1 MLNNRFLNISI
12 KTWLMIF
19 VTILYLIF
27 KKKPERFT
35 DSVNQCSSDSDTL
48 SDNSSSNYKVRTTAY
63 NFNTSW
69 CGFSRQFQ
77 PTWDKLNEDN
87 NDSDIDIIDVKCDDE
102 NNEDSKKLC
111 QKYPVRG
118 YPTVLFVKGDNI
130 VEYSGDR
137 TLKDLKDSLNN
148 FKN

>member
-1 MLNNRFLNISI
+1 
-12 KTWLMIF
+12 MIF

-27 KKKPERFT
+27 KKKPEKFT
-35 DSVNQCSSDSDTL
+35 ESENQCSSVNERPSENISSDEL
-48 SDNSSSNYKVRTTAY
+48 SDVRVRTTAY

-87 NDSDIDIIDVKCDDE
+87 NDSEVDIIDVKCDDE
-102 NNEDSKKLC
+102 NNQDAKKLC

-137 TLKDLKDSLNN
+137 TLKDLKDSLDN